1 MEGPDATLTRRRSI
15 GALGTGAIVALAGCT
30 AARDRVPFVGS
41 EDEDEGL
48 HEHGY
53 LFVEIDGKEI
63 DFSAPKYLYEEMDEP
78 VEEFHFHEY
87 DEAPRWHMHEVR
99 LTLAGAL
106 DRIPDFEHAVENGT
120 RTLLVDGESYTDGTN
135 ASIETT
141 ERDEGEIEPES
152 YRLRDGDV
160 IEIVVETN

>member
-1 MEGPDATLTRRRSI
+1 MEEPDVAITRRRSI
-15 GALGTGAIVALAGCT
+15 GALGTGALVALAGCT
-30 AARDRVPFVGS
+30 ATRDRIPFVGD

-53 LFVEIDGKEI
+53 LFVEIDGEGI
-63 DFSAPKYLYEEMDEP
+63 DFSAPNYLYEEMDDP
-78 VEEFHFHEY
+78 IEEFHFHEY

-99 LTLAGAL
+99 LTLAQAL
-106 DRIPDFEHAVENGT
+106 DRIPGFEYASEDGT
-120 RTLLVDGESYTDGTN
+120 RTLSVDGESYTDGTD

-141 ERDEGEIEPES
+141 ERAEGEIEPES

-160 IEIVVETN
+160 IEIVVETD